1 MRHPRSGPP
10 VSIPSSLP
18 GLKGSLG
25 AVEAACPDVTLVAV
39 EFCVEGC
46 VVLADGEYVGE
57 VVLPVRATS
66 LIPKPS
72 LRIDAIEALV

>member
-1 MRHPRSGPP
+1 
-10 VSIPSSLP
+10 
-18 GLKGSLG
+18 
-25 AVEAACPDVTLVAV
+25 VEAACPDVTLVAV